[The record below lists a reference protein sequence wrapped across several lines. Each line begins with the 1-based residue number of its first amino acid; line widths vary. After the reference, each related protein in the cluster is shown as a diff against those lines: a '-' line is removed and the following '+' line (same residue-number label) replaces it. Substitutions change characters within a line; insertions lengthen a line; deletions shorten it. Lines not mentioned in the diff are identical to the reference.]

1 MIHLSCSHRLFNCG
15 RVPYLTFMSELVNQM
30 SVTYYISLPNWM
42 TVTQGGLGNLN
53 FILPLFQMKV
63 LFKMASFCFLLT
75 NVHIFE
81 AGKMAKWLQ
90 ALAAFPGS
98 LSFVPTHTWLFKT
111 ICNFSSRGSNILFY
125 PPWAPYTQT
134 YMQARHPHTY
144 KT

>member
-1 MIHLSCSHRLFNCG
+1 MVHFSSSRWSFNCG

-30 SVTYYISLPNWM
+30 SVTYYISLP
-42 TVTQGGLGNLN
+42 TQGGLGNLN

-75 NVHIFE
+75 NIHIFE

-90 ALAAFPGS
+90 TLAAFPGN
-98 LSFVPTHTWLFKT
+98 LSFVPIHTWLFKT

-125 PPWAPYTQT
+125 PPWAPYIQT

-144 KT
+144 EN

>member
-1 MIHLSCSHRLFNCG
+1 MVHLSCSHWLFNCG

-30 SVTYYISLPNWM
+30 SVTCYISLPNWM

-53 FILPLFQMKV
+53 FILPLFQLKV

-75 NVHIFE
+75 NIHIFE
-81 AGKMAKWLQ
+81 TGKMAKWLQ
-90 ALAAFPGS
+90 TLAAFPGN
-98 LSFVPTHTWLFKT
+98 LSFVSIHTWLFKT

-134 YMQARHPHTY
+134 YMQARHPHAY
-144 KT
+144 KN